1 MRKGWTT
8 YWNTTS
14 RAFQLWNYFVSIRY
28 KPALSGNLRGLVHNN
43 VSCCFLRRTCQ
54 ERRDASY
61 LYFAEK
67 FSIVVVCVRCPCD
80 PVPSL
85 WEFFKHK
92 TKKLWQPC
100 RQHSESIACKE
111 QRISSRVISVL
122 FSSSST
128 SCFRSSAEN
137 MDILC
142 TGKRLHSP
150 LCLISTKPSF
160 MIEMI
165 HKSLSNLLGRNAESY
180 PLIASRSYF
189 LARYFHGSSITY
201 IFLHL
206 KIELLYDIH
215 KLNWHTITL

>member
-92 TKKLWQPC
+92 PRSFDNLVG
-100 RQHSESIACKE
+100 SI
-111 QRISSRVISVL
+111 QRALLAKSNGFHPELYLFFSQVVQQVVFVLLPKTWTFCVRGSAFTLPSV
-122 FSSSST
+122 
-128 SCFRSSAEN
+128 
-137 MDILC
+137 
-142 TGKRLHSP
+142 
-150 LCLISTKPSF
+150 
-160 MIEMI
+160 
-165 HKSLSNLLGRNAESY
+165 
-180 PLIASRSYF
+180 
-189 LARYFHGSSITY
+189 
-201 IFLHL
+201 
-206 KIELLYDIH
+206 
-215 KLNWHTITL
+215 W